1 MSKRLSRTGPGDKKN
16 ITNKIRCGLSRAD
29 LFFLDAN
36 GLKLTGLSTLYLK
49 FRLNIQLLILQLV
62 SFFENV
68 QFVRLRDARLCQ
80 ERYGSQA
87 NCTLACDHGHGVYTR
102 YSNIR

>member
-1 MSKRLSRTGPGDKKN
+1 MSKRLSQTGPGDKKN

-36 GLKLTGLSTLYLK
+36 GLKLTRLSTLYLK

-68 QFVRLRDARLCQ
+68 QFVRLCDARLCQ
-80 ERYGSQA
+80 ERPGSQA
-87 NCTLACDHGHGVYTR
+87 TCTLVCDHGHGAYIG
-102 YSNIR
+102 YPNIR